1 MILKFVKMELKSR
14 DPNNDCEFPEC
25 PELETTELVSNS
37 NCCEGFIFSIE
48 TTGTMEQQNNPDG
61 LDTNQFE
68 EGGTICF
75 HEVQNT
81 GSPQQFT
88 MMIDDGLTERFG
100 IINVT
105 GTLTNNYVV
114 YTDPD
119 GRCYE
124 GTLIQGDITNLI
136 EI

>member
-1 MILKFVKMELKSR
+1 
-14 DPNNDCEFPEC
+14 
-25 PELETTELVSNS
+25 
-37 NCCEGFIFSIE
+37 
-48 TTGTMEQQNNPDG
+48 MEQQNNPDG

-68 EGGTICF
+68 EGGIICF

-88 MMIDDGLTERFG
+88 VMIDGGLTERFG

-114 YTDPD
+114 YTDPV